1 MIITRQLVAEQI
13 SAYLQGHL
21 PLTDLIHWAEE
32 AMREEEFD
40 QADLPVIRDVVA
52 QLGLADVAAFGL
64 TWEECVTMLSRLGY
78 RATIDI
84 QAVKP

>member
-1 MIITRQLVAEQI
+1 MIVTRQFVAEQL

-21 PLTDLIHWAEE
+21 TLSDLVRWAEE
-32 AMREEEFD
+32 AMREGEFE
-40 QADLPVIRDVVA
+40 QTDLPVVRDVVA
-52 QLGLADVAAFGL
+52 RLGLADAAAFSL
-64 TWEECVTMLSRLGY
+64 TWEDCVTMLSRLGY